1 MGAGGITASLPLIFG
16 NFLRDIDFFPSF
28 RWVNLPYLWGGG
40 GGNYMEWLKIRH
52 KELFFLQNKLRQ
64 DNFCPKLLG
73 FPCETYDSLRYA
85 ILQEVL
91 IFLQALTW

>member
-1 MGAGGITASLPLIFG
+1 MGAGGVTASLPLIFG
-16 NFLRDIDFFPSF
+16 NFFRDIDFFSFF
-28 RWVNLPYLWGGG
+28 RWVNLPYLWWGDGY
-40 GGNYMEWLKIRH
+40 YMEWLKERH

-91 IFLQALTW
+91 IFYKR

>member
-28 RWVNLPYLWGGG
+28 RWVNFTLSMGGGG

-91 IFLQALTW
+91 IFYKR